1 MDQAVLA
8 AASSPA
14 PAQLPG
20 PETNG
25 TLQGSS
31 SRAIQSLA
39 PPVSTLPMTSPL
51 VDKMPRRPLTPHPP
65 EEKQPS
71 TTETITAT
79 VDEPSP
85 ATPHFYDVTKP
96 TCSLNLVCYRS
107 GAKGCALLQVQCVL
121 RSLFPD
127 DASFDTV
134 LEANPHLVHTDDQFF
149 REMRRL
155 YETEMCGF
163 FRRWFSLKTLRAFRV
178 LAVRCLDSK
187 LLS

>member
-1 MDQAVLA
+1 
-8 AASSPA
+8 
-14 PAQLPG
+14 
-20 PETNG
+20 
-25 TLQGSS
+25 
-31 SRAIQSLA
+31 
-39 PPVSTLPMTSPL
+39 MTSPL

-71 TTETITAT
+71 TTETRTIAVGEQAFPAT
-79 VDEPSP
+79 V
-85 ATPHFYDVTKP
+85 HFYDVTKP
-96 TCSLNLVCYRS
+96 TCSLSLVCYRS
-107 GAKGCALLQVQCVL
+107 GAKGCALLQLQCVL

-127 DASFDTV
+127 DASFETV

-155 YETEMCGF
+155 YETGMCGF